1 VLLTEVPTGHDF
13 EPISFSIDAERSR
26 AYRQATGDAL
36 PIYDASGNVPP
47 LAVAAL
53 ALGALLERVELPP
66 GTLHAN
72 ESASFKRAV
81 PVGARLDCHARLA
94 QRSQRGGWVVSVLE
108 TEIRLEGETAVQ
120 ARATV
125 LCPAS

>member
-1 VLLTEVPTGHDF
+1 MLLTELPAGYDF
-13 EPISFSIDAERSR
+13 GPLNFTVNAETSR

-36 PIYDASGNVPP
+36 AIYGTSGNVPP

-72 ESASFKRAV
+72 ESLSFQR
-81 PVGARLDCHARLA
+81 PVSPGAELECRARLA

-108 TEIRLEGETAVQ
+108 TEILVDSEAAMS

>member
-1 VLLTEVPTGHDF
+1 VLLTELPAGHDF
-13 EPISFSIDAERSR
+13 EPISFSIDAEKSR
-26 AYRQATGDAL
+26 AYREATGDAL
-36 PIYDASGNVPP
+36 PIYDASSNVPP
-47 LAVAAL
+47 LAVAAV
-53 ALGALLERVELPP
+53 ALGALLERVDLPP

-72 ESASFKRAV
+72 ESASFKLAV
-81 PVGARLDCHARLA
+81 PVAARLDCRARLV

-108 TEIRLEGETAVQ
+108 TEIQLKGDTAVQ

>member
-1 VLLTEVPTGHDF
+1 VLLTEVPAGHDF

-53 ALGALLERVELPP
+53 ALGALLEQVELPP

-81 PVGARLDCHARLA
+81 RVGARLDCHARLA